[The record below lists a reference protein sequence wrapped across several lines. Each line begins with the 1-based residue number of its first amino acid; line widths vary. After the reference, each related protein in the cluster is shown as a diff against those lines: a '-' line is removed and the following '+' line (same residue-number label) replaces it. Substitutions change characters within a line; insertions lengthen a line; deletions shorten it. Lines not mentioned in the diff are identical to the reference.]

1 MQANHIIFMGYSLPP
16 DDVTY
21 RAFFS
26 ARSQRETGEEQVRCT
41 VVNKDTANPDW
52 YAPEELKTRIFA
64 SGSPA
69 NAAREVFG
77 DDNVRFYG
85 GGIPEVFLDDGVAT
99 DAKLE
104 KLLVWHR

>member
-1 MQANHIIFMGYSLPP
+1 MGYSLPP

-77 DDNVRFYG
+77 DHMAPVIR
-85 GGIPEVFLDDGVAT
+85 IAT
-99 DAKLE
+99 RTASNAAGRSE
-104 KLLVWHR
+104 